1 MNQRID
7 FVGNSERALAD
18 PALHTSVRRA
28 MVRFRELQRG
38 VIDEIDDWQAL
49 REYAHRVKL
58 HTLSHLDHYLE
69 QLEHQIVAAGGQV
82 HWVRDGAH
90 AGRVIADLARSRD
103 DRTVVKSKSM
113 TSEEIDL
120 NQVLEAAGCEVV
132 ETDLG
137 EYLLQLA
144 GDRPAHIIAP
154 AVHKSKEAIAKL
166 LADKLG
172 VPVYDDAERLT
183 RVARDALRKKF
194 LTAGIGITGVNFA
207 VAETGTIVVVEN
219 EGNARLTTSLSRVH
233 IALMGIEKV
242 IPRLADLGVFLTL
255 LPRAATGQRM
265 SSYVSLLTGPRRAGE
280 RDGPEEFH
288 LVIMDNGRTAIQA
301 DPVMRES
308 LACIRC
314 GACLDVCPV
323 FERTV
328 GHAYGSVYSGP
339 IGAVITPLYQG
350 LDVAGELP
358 FASSLCGACGEI
370 CPVKIDLPRLLL
382 ELRARVVQAAVE
394 APDSIFAGKDAA
406 GLV

>member
-1 MNQRID
+1 MRQDRID
-7 FVGNSERALAD
+7 FVHNSERALAD
-18 PALHTSVRRA
+18 PALHSSVRRA

-58 HTLSHLDHYLE
+58 HTLSYLDQYLE
-69 QLEHQIVAAGGQV
+69 QLERQIVSAGGQV

-90 AGRVIADLARSRD
+90 AGRVIADLARRLD
-103 DRTVVKSKSM
+103 DRTGVKSKSM

-144 GDRPAHIIAP
+144 GDRPAHLIAP

-166 LADKLG
+166 LAEKLG

-194 LTAGIGITGVNFA
+194 LTAGIRITRVNFA
-207 VAETGTIVVVEN
+207 LAPTRTIVVGGN
-219 EGNARLTTSLSRVH
+219 EGNARLTMSLPHLH
-233 IALMGIEKV
+233 IALMGIEKG

-265 SSYVSLLTGPRRAGE
+265 SSYVSLITGPRRAGE

-288 LVIMDNGRTAIQA
+288 LVIMDNGRAAIQA
-301 DPVMRES
+301 DPV
-308 LACIRC
+308 RC
-314 GACLDVCPV
+314 
-323 FERTV
+323 
-328 GHAYGSVYSGP
+328 
-339 IGAVITPLYQG
+339 
-350 LDVAGELP
+350 
-358 FASSLCGACGEI
+358 
-370 CPVKIDLPRLLL
+370 
-382 ELRARVVQAAVE
+382 
-394 APDSIFAGKDAA
+394 
-406 GLV
+406 